1 MLAYEDIKDR
11 KGMRTVCTEEV
22 ESKLTAVLRSGSREV
37 VQQWIKGELECIRQD
52 TEATPCSVQA
62 YLHSL
67 IVGGTAG

>member
-11 KGMRTVCTEEV
+11 KGMRAVCTEEV
-22 ESKLTAVLRSGSREV
+22 ENKLTAVLRSGSREV
-37 VQQWIKGELECIRQD
+37 IQQWINDELASIRQD
-52 TEATPCSVQA
+52 AEATPSSVQA